1 MDLRFGQ
8 TRFIRFHFGEAGF
21 SDDLF
26 PIPYPQ
32 APFHLSN
39 PPEKAYN
46 PTFIFEFIIFS
57 DDLRQ
62 RKEVV

>member
-1 MDLRFGQ
+1 MNLSFGQ
-8 TRFIRFHFGEAGF
+8 NRFIRFHFGEAAF

-26 PIPYPQ
+26 PALSPQ
-32 APFHLSN
+32 APFYLSN
-39 PPEKAYN
+39 PTEKAYN